1 MLGPSSFVV
10 AAVLLGLFYL
20 SFDSG
25 AGGAERAPGGIVV
38 PLLGF
43 SGLFA
48 FGAWALA
55 AAGERGRSR
64 YVTGVAMATGLYGLG
79 RLLFG

>member
-1 MLGPSSFVV
+1 M
-10 AAVLLGLFYL
+10 
-20 SFDSG
+20 
-25 AGGAERAPGGIVV
+25 V

-64 YVTGVAMATGLYGLG
+64 YVTGVAMAT
-79 RLLFG
+79 RWATPS